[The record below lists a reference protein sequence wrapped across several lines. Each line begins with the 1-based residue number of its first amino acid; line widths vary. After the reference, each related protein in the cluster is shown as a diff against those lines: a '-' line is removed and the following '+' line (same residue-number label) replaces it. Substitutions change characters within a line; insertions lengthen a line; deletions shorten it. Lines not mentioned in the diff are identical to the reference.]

1 MGRWGQDQSEGAVI
15 PKSCSQEGGFQPSGL
30 RASQTPWHLHAPAT
44 GELGASS
51 PECLSRSRSSAAPHL
66 SSAAPHLSSAAPHQ
80 SSAAPHLS
88 SAAPHQ
94 SSTAPHQSSAAPHQS
109 SAAPHQSSAAPHQSS
124 AALRLSSAAPHQ
136 SSAAPYL
143 SRPSSHASLHPSAN
157 RSTRPLNNA
166 RSPSRSKPRACDQ
179 RPSPRG
185 RTESMQ
191 PSPLRQPTGCQ
202 PHSSLA
208 SGCSHTLG
216 RGSTRTAASWIF
228 TCY

>member
-1 MGRWGQDQSEGAVI
+1 MFTFMQYCPECLLGTI
-15 PKSCSQEGGFQPSGL
+15 PDAKVLSQKSRVGLEIQGSQTLL
-30 RASQTPWHLHAPAT
+30 RASQIPWHLHTPAT

-66 SSAAPHLSSAAPHQ
+66 SSAAPHQ

-88 SAAPHQ
+88 SAA
-94 SSTAPHQSSAAPHQS
+94 
-109 SAAPHQSSAAPHQSS
+109 HQSSAAPHQSS
-124 AALRLSSAAPHQ
+124 AALHLSSAAPHQSSAALHLSSAAPHQ

-166 RSPSRSKPRACDQ
+166 RGPSRSKPRACDQ

-191 PSPLRQPTGCQ
+191 PSPLQQPAGCQ
-202 PHSSLA
+202 PHSSPA